1 MLAPKH
7 TSRAAVLLITSDK
20 DLARSVETAFGSSE
34 HVDLAIVSDPLP
46 AGLGALPHASAT
58 VAVIDVNLQEPEE
71 LLALERV
78 MAGAADCPPVV
89 VLTDHFDQTLARRLM
104 QMHVADCLQ
113 KPISPAELARAC
125 ARAARSPKPAVGEEA
140 QIFAFLP
147 AVGGAGVT
155 TLAVQTAMI
164 LLGSAKKAKA
174 ATCLVDLDFQHG
186 ACADYLDIEP
196 RLNLGEIE
204 PRPERLDRQLL
215 EVMLS
220 YHSSGLAVIAAPNS
234 PAEMRSFDPT
244 VVTRLLDLVSANFD
258 YVVFDMPRTWFSW
271 TDNVLLGSNKLFV
284 VGQPTV
290 PGLRQTKQLVTAIRD
305 RLDDAV
311 KPRVII
317 NRFVQKMFA
326 AGLRYSDVEKAIGE
340 PLLSCI
346 PNDYALVRE
355 AIDRGVTLEEVKPGN
370 KITMQLKKMILPE
383 EPREQSRIPFFG
395 RKPTEPK
402 QAGRKQTERNAGVAL
417 APRQVT

>member
-1 MLAPKH
+1 MLAPKR
-7 TSRAAVLLITSDK
+7 SNRAAVLLVTADTE
-20 DLARSVETAFGSSE
+20 LANSVETAFGSSE
-34 HVDLAIVSDPLP
+34 HVDLEIAAGPLP
-46 AGLGALPHASAT
+46 AGLDPLRLASAT
-58 VAVIDVNLQEPEE
+58 VAVIDVNLQDAEE
-71 LLALERV
+71 LLALERLMV
-78 MAGAADCPPVV
+78 GTAACAPVI
-89 VLTDHFDQTLARRLM
+89 VLTERFDQTLARRLM
-104 QMHVADCLQ
+104 QMRVADCLQ

-125 ARAARSPKPAVGEEA
+125 VRAARSPKEAAAAEEA

-164 LLGSAKKAKA
+164 LLNNGRKARA
-174 ATCLVDLDFQHG
+174 STCLVDLDFQHG
-186 ACADYLDIEP
+186 ACTDYLDIEP
-196 RLNLGEIE
+196 RLNLSEIE

-271 TDNVLLGSNKLFV
+271 TDNVLLGSNKLFI

-305 RLDDAV
+305 RLGDTV
-311 KPRVII
+311 RPRVII
-317 NRFVQKMFA
+317 NRFVHKLFA
-326 AGLRYSDVEKAIGE
+326 PGLRQSDIEKAIGD
-340 PLLSCI
+340 PMLSCI

-370 KITMQLKKMILPE
+370 RITMQLKRMILPE
-383 EPREQSRIPFFG
+383 EPRDHSRIPFLG
-395 RKPTEPK
+395 RKPTPP
-402 QAGRKQTERNAGVAL
+402 KQTERNMSAAL
-417 APRQVT
+417 APR

>member
-1 MLAPKH
+1 MLAPKR
-7 TSRAAVLLITSDK
+7 TNRAAILLVTGDK
-20 DLARSVETAFGSSE
+20 EFARAVEQAFGASE
-34 HVDLAIVSDPLP
+34 HVNLEIVQGRLP
-46 AGLGALPHASAT
+46 AGLDPSRLAAAT
-58 VAVIDVNLQEPEE
+58 VVVVDVDLQNPDE
-71 LLALERV
+71 LRALERL
-78 MAGAADCPPVV
+78 MAGTAEGPPVV
-89 VLTDHFDQTLARRLM
+89 VLTDRFDQTLARRMM
-104 QMHVADCLQ
+104 QMRIADCLQ

-125 ARAARSPKPAVGEEA
+125 AQAARNPKASAGEEA

-164 LLGSAKKAKA
+164 LLNSAKKTKA
-174 ATCLVDLDFQHG
+174 TTCLVDLDFQHG

-196 RLNLGEIE
+196 RLNLSEIE

-220 YHSSGLAVIAAPNS
+220 YHASGLAVIAAPNC

-258 YVVFDMPRTWFSW
+258 YVVFDMPRTWFGW
-271 TDNVLLGSNKLFV
+271 TDNVLLGSNKLFI

-305 RLDDAV
+305 RLGDTV

-317 NRFVQKMFA
+317 NRFVQRMFA
-326 AGLRYSDVEKAIGE
+326 PGLRQSDIEKAIGG
-340 PLLSCI
+340 PLVSCI

-355 AIDRGVTLEEVKPGN
+355 AIDRGVTLEEVKQGN
-370 KITMQLKKMILPE
+370 KITMQLKKLIFPE
-383 EPREQSRIPFFG
+383 ETRERSGIPFLG
-395 RKPTEPK
+395 RKPAEPK
-402 QAGRKQTERNAGVAL
+402 MGAAL
-417 APRQVT
+417 APQKAT

>member
-1 MLAPKH
+1 MAAPKR
-7 TSRAAVLLITSDK
+7 TNRAAVLLVTADK
-20 DLARSVETAFGSSE
+20 ELARSVETAFGSSE
-34 HVDLAIVSDPLP
+34 HVDLETVAERLP
-46 AGLGALPHASAT
+46 AGVDPRRLASAT
-58 VAVIDVNLQEPEE
+58 VAVIDVDLQSPQE
-71 LLALERV
+71 LLALERL
-78 MAGAADCPPVV
+78 MTGTADCAPVI
-89 VLTDHFDQTLARRLM
+89 VLTERFDQTLARRLM
-104 QMHVADCLQ
+104 QIRVADCLQ

-125 ARAARSPKPAVGEEA
+125 ARAARSPKAAAASEEA
-140 QIFAFLP
+140 QVFAFLP

-164 LLGSAKKAKA
+164 LLNSGKKTKA

-186 ACADYLDIEP
+186 ACTDYLDIEP
-196 RLNLGEIE
+196 RLNLSEIE

-234 PAEMRSFDPT
+234 PTEMRSFDPT

-271 TDNVLLGSNKLFV
+271 TDNVLLGSNKLFI

-290 PGLRQTKQLVTAIRD
+290 PGLRQTKQLVTAIND
-305 RLDDAV
+305 RLGDAV
-311 KPRVII
+311 RPRVII

-326 AGLRYSDVEKAIGE
+326 PGLRQSDIEKAIGE
-340 PLLSCI
+340 PLLACI

-370 KITMQLKKMILPE
+370 KITTQLKKMILPE
-383 EPREQSRIPFFG
+383 EPRERGRIPFLS
-395 RKPTEPK
+395 RKPAE
-402 QAGRKQTERNAGVAL
+402 RKPAERNMA
-417 APRQVT
+417 APLPSRQAT

>member
-1 MLAPKH
+1 MLASKR
-7 TSRAAVLLITSDK
+7 TNRAAILLVTGDQ
-20 DLARSVETAFGSSE
+20 DFARTVEQAFGASE
-34 HVDLAIVSDPLP
+34 HVGLELVQGPLP
-46 AGLGALPHASAT
+46 AGLDALRLAGKT
-58 VAVIDVNLQEPEE
+58 VAVVDVNLQNPEE
-71 LLALERV
+71 LAALERL
-78 MAGAADCPPVV
+78 MAGMVDGPPIV
-89 VLTDHFDQTLARRLM
+89 VLTDRFDQTLARRMM
-104 QMHVADCLQ
+104 QLRIADCLQ

-125 ARAARSPKPAVGEEA
+125 AQAARYPKANAGGEEA

-164 LLGSAKKAKA
+164 LLNSSKKTKA
-174 ATCLVDLDFQHG
+174 TTCLVDLDFQHG

-220 YHSSGLAVIAAPNS
+220 YHASGLAVIAAPNR

-258 YVVFDMPRTWFSW
+258 YVVFDMPRTWFGW
-271 TDNVLLGSNKLFV
+271 TDNVLLGSNKLFI

-305 RLDDAV
+305 RLADAV

-317 NRFVQKMFA
+317 NRFVQRMFA
-326 AGLRYSDVEKAIGE
+326 TGLRQSDIEKAIGG
-340 PLLSCI
+340 PLVSCI

-370 KITMQLKKMILPE
+370 KITTQLKKLIFPE
-383 EPREQSRIPFFG
+383 ETRERPGIPFLG
-395 RKPTEPK
+395 RKPAEPK
-402 QAGRKQTERNAGVAL
+402 MAVLTPQK
-417 APRQVT
+417 VT

>member
-1 MLAPKH
+1 MLAPKR
-7 TSRAAVLLITSDK
+7 TNRAAVLLVTGDK
-20 DLARSVETAFGSSE
+20 ELARSVEAAFGGGE
-34 HVDLAIVSDPLP
+34 HVDLEIVAGPLP
-46 AGLGALPHASAT
+46 AGLDALRLASAT
-58 VAVIDVNLQEPEE
+58 VTVIDVDLQKPDE
-71 LLALERV
+71 LLALERL
-78 MAGAADCPPVV
+78 MAGPADCPPVI
-89 VLTDHFDQTLARRLM
+89 VLTDRFDHALARRF
-104 QMHVADCLQ
+104 MHMRVADCLQ

-125 ARAARSPKPAVGEEA
+125 ARAARNQKAVAAAEEA

-164 LLGSAKKAKA
+164 LLNSTKKAKA

-244 VVTRLLDLVSANFD
+244 VVTRLLDLVSANFE

-271 TDNVLLGSNKLFV
+271 TDNVLLGSNKLFI

-305 RLDDAV
+305 RLGDTV

-317 NRFVQKMFA
+317 NRFAQRLFGP
-326 AGLRYSDVEKAIGE
+326 GLRQGDIEKAIGE
-340 PLLSCI
+340 PLVSCI

-370 KITMQLKKMILPE
+370 KITTQLRKLIFPE
-383 EPREQSRIPFFG
+383 EIRERG
-395 RKPTEPK
+395 RMSLF
-402 QAGRKQTERNAGVAL
+402 GRKQTEPRQIERNPGAVL

>member
-1 MLAPKH
+1 LRLAGK
-7 TSRAAVLLITSDK
+7 TVTVVDA
-20 DLARSVETAFGSSE
+20 DLKNP
-34 HVDLAIVSDPLP
+34 D
-46 AGLGALPHASAT
+46 
-58 VAVIDVNLQEPEE
+58 E
-71 LLALERV
+71 LRALERL
-78 MAGAADCPPVV
+78 MAGMADGPPVV
-89 VLTDHFDQTLARRLM
+89 VLTDHFDQTVARRMM
-104 QMHVADCLQ
+104 QMRVADCLQ

-125 ARAARSPKPAVGEEA
+125 AQAARNPQASAGGEEA

-164 LLGSAKKAKA
+164 LLNSAKKAKVT
-174 ATCLVDLDFQHG
+174 TCLVDLDFQHG

-196 RLNLGEIE
+196 RLNLSEIE

-220 YHSSGLAVIAAPNS
+220 YHASGLAVIAAPNC

-258 YVVFDMPRTWFSW
+258 YVVFDMPRTWFGW
-271 TDNVLLGSNKLFV
+271 TDNVLLGSNKLFI

-305 RLDDAV
+305 RLSDAV

-317 NRFVQKMFA
+317 NRFVQRMFGP
-326 AGLRYSDVEKAIGE
+326 GLRQSDIEKAIGG
-340 PLLSCI
+340 PLVSCI

-370 KITMQLKKMILPE
+370 KITVQLKKLIFPE
-383 EPREQSRIPFFG
+383 ETRERSSIPFLG
-395 RKPTEPK
+395 RKPAE
-402 QAGRKQTERNAGVAL
+402 RKVAAVL
-417 APRQVT
+417 TPRQVNWQVT

>member
-1 MLAPKH
+1 MLASKRIN
-7 TSRAAVLLITSDK
+7 RAAILLVTGEK
-20 DLARSVETAFGSSE
+20 EFARSVEHAFGPSD
-34 HVDLAIVSDPLP
+34 HVDLEIVQGPLP
-46 AGLGALPHASAT
+46 ADFDALRLAGKT
-58 VAVIDVNLQEPEE
+58 VTVVDADLKNPDE
-71 LLALERV
+71 LRALERL
-78 MAGAADCPPVV
+78 MAGMADGPPVV
-89 VLTDHFDQTLARRLM
+89 VLTDHFDQTVARRMM
-104 QMHVADCLQ
+104 QMRVADCLQ

-125 ARAARSPKPAVGEEA
+125 AQAARNPQASAGGEEA

-164 LLGSAKKAKA
+164 LLNSAKKAKVT
-174 ATCLVDLDFQHG
+174 TCLVDLDFQHG

-196 RLNLGEIE
+196 RLNLSEIE

-220 YHSSGLAVIAAPNS
+220 YHASGLAVIAAPNC

-258 YVVFDMPRTWFSW
+258 YVVFDMPRTWFGW
-271 TDNVLLGSNKLFV
+271 TDNVLLGSNKLFI

-305 RLDDAV
+305 RLSDAV

-317 NRFVQKMFA
+317 NRFVQRMFGP
-326 AGLRYSDVEKAIGE
+326 GLRQSDIEKAIGG
-340 PLLSCI
+340 PLVSCI

-370 KITMQLKKMILPE
+370 KITVQLKKLIFPE
-383 EPREQSRIPFFG
+383 ETRERSSIPFLG
-395 RKPTEPK
+395 RKPAE
-402 QAGRKQTERNAGVAL
+402 RKVAAVL
-417 APRQVT
+417 TPRQVT